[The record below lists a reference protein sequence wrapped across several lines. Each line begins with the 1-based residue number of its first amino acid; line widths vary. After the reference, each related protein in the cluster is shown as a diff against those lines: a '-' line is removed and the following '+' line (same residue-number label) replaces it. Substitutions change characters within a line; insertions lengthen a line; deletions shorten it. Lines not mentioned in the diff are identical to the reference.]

1 VSGKLVH
8 VALGGTISM
17 RVVDGLAMPVLGARE
32 LAAIGGIETTPV
44 DIATVGGPQLTFAL
58 LCSVVAAIRDA
69 ERDGAAGVLVTLG
82 TDAIEEVA
90 AFLAYC
96 GPYELNVVVTG
107 SMEPGGEPGGD
118 APSNLRDAAAV
129 ASGPKLGEPVV
140 VFAGTVALGRAVI
153 KVSGLELHAF
163 TSPTAR
169 SWSVAE
175 VVHDGMLTGMPS
187 AATTLGDPGDR
198 IEDVP
203 IHLSALSVGVASQQ
217 PPSDYPSAIVC
228 VASGAGNLT
237 PEVAQL
243 ALGALEAG
251 SVVAI
256 ATRALDRQLA
266 PAYGYPGGSGSMVA
280 AGAVLAQGMSPHRL
294 RMFLL
299 LALSQGLR
307 GPILREALAR
317 HVESLLS

>member
-17 RVVDGLAMPVLGARE
+17 RIVDGLAMPVLGARE
-32 LAAIGGIETTPV
+32 LAQIGGIETTPI
-44 DIATVGGPQLTFAL
+44 DIATVGGPQLTFPL
-58 LCSVVAAIRDA
+58 LRSVVAAIRDA

-107 SMEPGGEPGGD
+107 SMEPGGESGGD
-118 APSNLRDAAAV
+118 ARSNLRDAAAI
-129 ASGPKLGEPVV
+129 ATGPKLGEPVV

-169 SWSVAE
+169 SWTVAE
-175 VVHDGMLTGMPS
+175 VVADGMLTGMPS
-187 AATTLGDPGDR
+187 AASTLGDPGEAT
-198 IEDVP
+198 EDVP
-203 IHLSALSVGVASQQ
+203 IYLSALSVGLASQPAQ
-217 PPSDYPSAIVC
+217 SEYPAIVC

-243 ALGALEAG
+243 ALGALDAG

-266 PAYGYPGGSGSMVA
+266 PAYGYPGGSGAMVA
-280 AGAVLAQGMSPHRL
+280 AGAVLARGMSPHRL

-299 LALSQGLR
+299 IALSQGLR
-307 GPILREALAR
+307 GAVLREALAR
-317 HVESLLS
+317 HVDSLLS